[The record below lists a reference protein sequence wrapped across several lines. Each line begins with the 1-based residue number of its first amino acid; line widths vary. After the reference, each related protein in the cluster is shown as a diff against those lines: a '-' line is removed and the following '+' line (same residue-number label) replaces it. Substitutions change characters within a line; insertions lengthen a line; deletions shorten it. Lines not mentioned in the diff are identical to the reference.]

1 MTWVAWRQQRPA
13 TVAAAIV
20 LAVAG
25 LVLGASGWQLTTQ
38 ARDSGLAACVAA
50 GGDCQVLVEAFTSRY
65 GPILEPVSLLG
76 ALLPVAL
83 GLLFGGPLLAR
94 EFEQGTHRLAWT
106 QSVTRSRWLAARL
119 ATAGGVLVVV
129 SAVAAGLLTWWWGR
143 FDALGISSRAAL
155 ERGSLVPVATAV
167 LAFAIAVAAGG
178 LIRRVVPALATGLVA
193 VLVVVLP
200 LNLAAQAWLPPRP
213 ATITYP
219 GRPAQPPGRPER
231 PGPLER
237 LPRPGRPGPVPPS
250 LEPAVPWHRRAGG
263 RPLPGRQPHPAP
275 RPLPAGQPG
284 LATRPDPVRPLPR
297 RRGPVPR
304 PGLVAHPPTRLT
316 TPRWSWTVTTVVDH
330 HPIRHSSTAT
340 LASVAARTAR

>member
-25 LVLGASGWQLTTQ
+25 LVLGASGWQLTTL
-38 ARDSGLAACVAA
+38 ARDSGLAAGVAA

-219 GRPAQPPGRPER
+219 
-231 PGPLER
+231 
-237 LPRPGRPGPVPPS
+237 
-250 LEPAVPWHRRAGG
+250 
-263 RPLPGRQPHPAP
+263 
-275 RPLPAGQPG
+275 AGQPSPRADLNDQVLSSG
-284 LATRPDPVRPLPR
+284 YRDRAGRDLSPQALNQLCPGTAGQAVARCLAANRIQRLDRYQPASRAWQPALTQSALYLAVAALFLALAWWRTLRPD
-297 RRGPVPR
+297 
-304 PGLVAHPPTRLT
+304 
-316 TPRWSWTVTTVVDH
+316 
-330 HPIRHSSTAT
+330 
-340 LASVAARTAR
+340 